1 MQPKYILRHATICS
15 ALIAV
20 GLTYSSSSCADQ
32 PLLDWFGGKLGLTSK
47 TATTTS
53 KSPSS
58 AQAPVN
64 EPVNTG
70 LVPPADGR
78 AWVQMATSPDGGAID
93 LVLTAI
99 DSAKISI
106 RIAAY
111 SFTSRPIAQA
121 LIRKQ
126 KAGVNVMVVMD
137 KSQLKEPY
145 TSAKDLSNA
154 GIPVRIN
161 SRYPIQHSKM
171 LVIDA
176 DTVQTGSF
184 NYSGEARH
192 NSENVLVIWHHRALA
207 TQYNAYWQR
216 LWEESEPFFKRP

>member
-1 MQPKYILRHATICS
+1 MLTKAILRHACTCS
-15 ALIAV
+15 ALFAV

-32 PLLDWFGGKLGLTSK
+32 PLLDWFGGKLGLTNK

-58 AQAPVN
+58 IQVS
-64 EPVNTG
+64 EPVYTG

-99 DSAKISI
+99 DSAKVSI
-106 RIAAY
+106 RVAAY

-126 KAGVNVMVVMD
+126 KAGVNVLVVMD

-176 DTVQTGSF
+176 DTVETGSF
-184 NYSGEARH
+184 NYSGEARR
-192 NSENVLVIWHHRALA
+192 NSENVLVIWHHQALA
-207 TQYNAYWQR
+207 RQYNAYWQR
-216 LWEESEPFFKRP
+216 LWEESDPYYKRP